1 MTLIAFMQ
9 AQNCSNYVGS
19 WRHPSSMTDS
29 MSPEYYQRIAR
40 TLEEAKFDLAFFD
53 DRLAMPDIYG
63 NDHRETVAN
72 GIRCVKLDPTIVLMA
87 MAAVTTRLGLGSTYS
102 TTYYEPFHVAR
113 LFATLDLMTGG
124 RVAWNVVTSLNN
136 SEAENFGHEEHLEH
150 DLRWRVRHGLV

>member
-1 MTLIAFMQ
+1 MGIRAPEDYAGPMPQPRQMTLIAFMQ

-40 TLEEAKFDLAFFD
+40 TLEDAKFDLAFFD

-72 GIRCVKLDPTIVLMA
+72 GIRCVKLDPTIVLMRWPPSRPGSA
-87 MAAVTTRLGLGSTYS
+87 SARPTRRPTTSRSTSRACSRPS
-102 TTYYEPFHVAR
+102 T
-113 LFATLDLMTGG
+113 
-124 RVAWNVVTSLNN
+124 
-136 SEAENFGHEEHLEH
+136 
-150 DLRWRVRHGLV
+150 